1 LWDDTKRQCP
11 ELLSFDVDGERVLQ
25 VLALWDAKINN
36 RPQDPTRSVLLSIN
50 KEFISQNWQVAAES
64 LSDAYKWA
72 RENGATPKNL
82 PNHGVLAVIAAFN
95 IVCDEFTKKPISTWQ
110 PVLKRWYFSKV
121 LETGAKQASNYRI
134 GKDFSMLVKYAEDN
148 IPLDFPIIQLSIERL
163 IKISKPSDTRYKSLQ
178 CIMATTANADLL
190 SGVKLDD
197 NLEDHHIFPRSLYKK
212 YGIPLEDLDS
222 IVNRIIVS
230 KSTNQTLSDKL
241 PSEYFNDL
249 KESAMSSGIVS
260 ATDKRLQDCLIP
272 GSIESP
278 NFVEQFERE
287 KFKEFLR
294 NRSEIIL
301 KKVEQVIGESLKST
315 NDTDEDLDLD

>member
-222 IVNRIIVS
+222 ISCLAS
-230 KSTNQTLSDKL
+230 K
-241 PSEYFNDL
+241 
-249 KESAMSSGIVS
+249 A
-260 ATDKRLQDCLIP
+260 R
-272 GSIESP
+272 
-278 NFVEQFERE
+278 
-287 KFKEFLR
+287 
-294 NRSEIIL
+294 
-301 KKVEQVIGESLKST
+301 VI
-315 NDTDEDLDLD
+315 